1 MHALVF
7 PEITLPSHISPDWFR
22 SELNEQHKQKRRK
35 QVKTKARLVIT
46 NTVKILAKTITY
58 PSEDSH

>member
-46 NTVKILAKTITY
+46 NTSKNISQNYHL
-58 PSEDSH
+58 SLWR